1 MGSESSKSESD
12 SSNSGEKNSELEE
25 MNDLKENK
33 NTIINRVWVVKKS
46 IRLKDEKVE
55 LYMGTKL
62 FENLW
67 IILVLLNLEIVSEVY

>member
-12 SSNSGEKNSELEE
+12 SSNSGKKNSELEE

>member
-1 MGSESSKSESD
+1 MGSESSKSDFD

-46 IRLKDEKVE
+46 ISLIDRNVNFFSKDNFISKV
-55 LYMGTKL
+55 
-62 FENLW
+62 
-67 IILVLLNLEIVSEVY
+67 VSKFLD

>member
-1 MGSESSKSESD
+1 
-12 SSNSGEKNSELEE
+12 

-33 NTIINRVWVVKKS
+33 NTIIYRVWVVKKS